1 MRNIAP
7 VWIFYLSSSFHWKPM
22 TGVIWSR
29 VTTLAAHLSPAI
41 LSSSS
46 TPGAHRLDRVSHY
59 THVTALALAAI
70 VLAALVFAALVFSGP
85 RIIATRCTNSGEA
98 EGTVWGL
105 MAVNPAATRYK

>member
-1 MRNIAP
+1 
-7 VWIFYLSSSFHWKPM
+7 M

-29 VTTLAAHLSPAI
+29 VTTLAAHLSPAM

-70 VLAALVFAALVFSGP
+70 VLAALVFSGP